1 MRNSMDKIHR
11 IKYENKL
18 LESLKHFPIT
28 ALIGPRQAGK
38 STLARCI
45 AQKISNKAVFFDL
58 EDIIDLEKLQ
68 NIKLA
73 LDPLDTLVVIDEIQR
88 KPELFPYLR
97 VLVDKFP
104 DRRYLILGSASRDL
118 IEQASETLAGRVNYI
133 ELTPF
138 ALTETRDLKRLMSR
152 GGFPRSFVAP
162 NDIVSLDWRKS
173 YIQSYL
179 ERDLPQLGIKLSPPD
194 LYRFW
199 MMLAHYHGNIVN
211 YSEIGKSLQISDTT
225 VRKYI
230 SILEDTFMIRCLT
243 PWHENISKRQVKS
256 PKLYIRDIGILQSL
270 LNIPDL
276 INHPKMGSIW
286 EGFAIEEIIRFH
298 ELRKE
303 ECYFWQTI
311 NGAEL
316 DLLAFTGEKRGFE
329 IKYSDHPKVTKSMVS
344 AIESLKLDGLTVI
357 SPVNDEYLL
366 RENIRVIGLER
377 YVISNTFFV
386 HSAL

>member
-11 IKYENKL
+11 IKYEHKL

-38 STLARCI
+38 STLARRM
-45 AQKISNKAVFFDL
+45 AKQISDKAVFFDL
-58 EDIIDLEKLQ
+58 EDITDLEKIQ

-73 LDPLDTLVVIDEIQR
+73 LDPLDSLVVIDEVQR

-118 IEQASETLAGRVNYI
+118 IERASETLAGRVNYI

-138 ALTETRDLKRLMSR
+138 SLAETGDLKRLMGR

-162 NDIVSLDWRKS
+162 NDAVSMAWRKS

-199 MMLAHYHGNIVN
+199 IMLAHYHGNVVN

-225 VRKYI
+225 VRKYVA
-230 SILEDTFMIRCLT
+230 ILEDTFMVRCLT

-276 INHPKMGSIW
+276 MNHPKMGAIW

-316 DLLAFTGEKRGFE
+316 DLLVFTGEKMGFE
-329 IKYSDHPKVTKSMVS
+329 IKYSDHPKVTKSMTS
-344 AIESLKLDGLTVI
+344 AIESLGLNGLTVI

-366 RENIRVIGLER
+366 KENIRVIGLEK
-377 YVISNTFFV
+377 YV
-386 HSAL
+386 L

>member
-1 MRNSMDKIHR
+1 MDKIR
-11 IKYENKL
+11 RTKYENKL

-38 STLARCI
+38 STLARHI
-45 AQKISNKAVFFDL
+45 AQQISDRAIFFDL
-58 EDIIDLEKLQ
+58 EDITDLSKLQ

-73 LDPLDTLVVIDEIQR
+73 LEPLEPLVVIDEIQR

-104 DRRYLILGSASRDL
+104 ERRYLILGSASRDL

-138 ALTETRDLKRLMSR
+138 SLPETLDLTRLMNR

-162 NDIVSLDWRKS
+162 NDTISIDWRKS

-179 ERDLPQLGIKLSPPD
+179 ERDLPQLGIRLSSPD

-225 VRKYI
+225 VKKYV

-256 PKLYIRDIGILQSL
+256 PKLYIRDIGILQCL
-270 LNIPDL
+270 LNIPNL
-276 INHPKMGSIW
+276 MNHPKMGLIW

-298 ELRKE
+298 SLRKE

-316 DLLAFTGEKRGFE
+316 DLLTFTGEKRGFE
-329 IKYSDHPKVTKSMVS
+329 IKYSDHPNVTKSMLS
-344 AIESLKLDGLTVI
+344 AIESLSLDGLSVI
-357 SPVNDEYLL
+357 SPINEQYLL
-366 RENIRVIGLER
+366 KDNIRVIGLEQ
-377 YVISNTFFV
+377 YVTMK
-386 HSAL
+386 